1 MKYKNLLLL
10 FVFAL
15 SALWACQNNQRH
27 INLISPSGKLLARN
41 TQEIRDL
48 LAKIHKADSNAT
60 IKIININYDSQDS
73 ITTATVN
80 YIYNNKK
87 LKMLIYINDYDPQ
100 CEGSLLENSKIKVFV
115 AENQPVVV
123 VLTKKSNSNSTQK
136 DSTCR

>member
-80 YIYNNKK
+80 YIYNSKK
-87 LKMLIYINDYDPQ
+87 LKMFIYINDYDPQ

-115 AENQPVVV
+115 TENKPIVV
-123 VLTKKSNSNSTQK
+123 VLTKKSKKQNSQRDT
-136 DSTCR
+136 TCH